1 MKKKKFSLLFLR
13 FLFSNHRK
21 RFSPYCFLKCPL
33 FSWVQFLLIR
43 LVTVGGTSFVFF
55 LFFYSG
61 FSFDLHSGRV
71 KNESR
76 IFWFLVSYSFG
87 LTSCG
92 HATTDVLKKRCE
104 QSHRKCGV
112 RETVLEILMILDTRT
127 EAERRSQALW
137 GRRQD
142 WTMGENYGLAKKY
155 AWIKTEPEL
164 DQLNQVKNTVSPG
177 FPRHFYFHSLNGWLW
192 ESFPPKFVL
201 NICDF
206 SSIKLVKFH
215 IFLFWIIDYNHRC
228 LDPLQINIHFL
239 LKRYYSPN
247 SKSQGLLHY
256 YILNIG
262 LGWF

>member
-1 MKKKKFSLLFLR
+1 MSSLFLSTVLTNPSGHSWWYVLR
-13 FLFSNHRK
+13 F
-21 RFSPYCFLKCPL
+21 
-33 FSWVQFLLIR
+33 
-43 LVTVGGTSFVFF
+43 FF
-55 LFFYSG
+55 FFFYSG

-92 HATTDVLKKRCE
+92 HATTDVLKKMCE

-164 DQLNQVKNTVSPG
+164 DQLNQVKNTVSPEL
-177 FPRHFYFHSLNGWLW
+177 PRHFYLHSLNGRLW
-192 ESFPPKFVL
+192 ELFPKVCAKYL
-201 NICDF
+201 
-206 SSIKLVKFH
+206 
-215 IFLFWIIDYNHRC
+215 
-228 LDPLQINIHFL
+228 
-239 LKRYYSPN
+239 
-247 SKSQGLLHY
+247 
-256 YILNIG
+256 
-262 LGWF
+262 WFFFY